1 MNLAGRRIC
10 IAGSA
15 SASTDPKLLSYGH
28 TLVTEL
34 ARALISRGALLL
46 CGVGKNPRLTGD
58 ANSPALIF
66 DWDVIEILAQELK
79 RGNVTPGTPQGHAFA
94 AIFTSKTASHIP
106 PDKIAAWD
114 CLINAKAVGIE
125 YVQPGWTSGA
135 VRRSHQARLSDI
147 LIAIG
152 GGEGVEHLAREFL
165 AQGKAVIP
173 LDLRLGASTE
183 DGTGGAHR
191 LFGELQADP
200 RSFVKLAKPESA
212 GAILSRMDTAGGTK
226 PFAKVVEAILDLIAE
241 LLPPNAFYVR
251 LLNTNAPEFASVE
264 WYFRQVVDPVVT
276 GFGYHPVEMGRTDS
290 SSPWINTQIF
300 EKIHYSA
307 VTIADLTGVRPNCF
321 MELGYGFGRQRRMI
335 ITAKEGTDIPFD
347 ASPIEA
353 RMWNDATPVP
363 KLMEELRDYWKR
375 NINRPPLVSE

>member
-1 MNLAGRRIC
+1 MNFTGRRIC

-15 SASTDPKLLSYGH
+15 SAGADTKMLRYAHS
-28 TLVTEL
+28 LVTEIT
-34 ARALISRGALLL
+34 RAAISRGALLL
-46 CGVGKNPRLTGD
+46 CGVGKNPRLSAD

-66 DWDVIEILAQELK
+66 DWDVIEVLAEELK
-79 RGNVTPGTPQGHAFA
+79 RGHITPETSQGHAFA
-94 AIFTSKTASHIP
+94 AVFTSKTASQIP
-106 PDKIAAWD
+106 PDKATPWD
-114 CLINAKAVGIE
+114 CLITAKAVRVE

-135 VRRSHQARLSDI
+135 VRRSHQTRLSDI

-165 AQGKAVIP
+165 AQGKPVIP

-191 LFGELQADP
+191 LFGELRADP
-200 RSFVKLAKPESA
+200 RSFVKLTKPEA
-212 GAILSRMDTAGGTK
+212 LGAILSRMDTAGGTK
-226 PFAKVVEAILDLIAE
+226 PAAQVVEAVLDLITE
-241 LLPPNAFYVR
+241 LLPPDAFYVR
-251 LLNTNAPEFASVE
+251 LLNPKSPEFHAVE
-264 WYFRQVVDPVVT
+264 WYFRQVVDPVVSN
-276 GFGYHPVEMGRTDS
+276 FGYNPVEMGRTDS
-290 SSPWINTQIF
+290 TSPWINTQIF

-375 NINRPPLVSE
+375 NINRPQLVSE